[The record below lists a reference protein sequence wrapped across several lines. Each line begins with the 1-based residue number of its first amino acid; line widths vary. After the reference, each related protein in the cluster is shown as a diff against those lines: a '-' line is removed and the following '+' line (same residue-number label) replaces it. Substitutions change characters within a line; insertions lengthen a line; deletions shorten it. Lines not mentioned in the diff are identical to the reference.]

1 MTDPGSPHPG
11 PRLPDPLTPSDIGR
25 WCEKSVI
32 PGVQP
37 ELSDDAAVVI
47 ASGHL
52 SAAAREIVV
61 RRMSAGLPVPSSTSI
76 NGPGG
81 FGGLRRLQRSVG
93 AIEAQLANPMLP
105 SMVAPVIR
113 SRRNTMTRRLDD
125 ARKNVITGKGIF
137 ATSIRGIRRERREG
151 VHLEL
156 IDRERLFVGL
166 TYTPTPNVNAGGYVR
181 RAGSAAIDR
190 VAGVV
195 GAAATKAGIDKG
207 NRWVSEILGDLETPS
222 PSGDA
227 KFVDGYETILFAAGS
242 FYDRIVRCPAWHSDH
257 FDVQRTAVDLNAE
270 LGDIAADVIALR
282 TIRVDLEN
290 SRRAAG
296 FDADLSDHI
305 ASRESSLRPV
315 WTELID
321 RVAALASVAEVVE
334 SAAIELRVI
343 AEFAHTATIDDRID
357 RLVARSGEREISAD
371 NTKRLT
377 EQVRAGEDQLR
388 IYRDVL
394 QGNIARLS
402 AGDATLRSRRLPE

>member
-1 MTDPGSPHPG
+1 MTDPGFHHPG
-11 PRLPDPLTPSDIGR
+11 ARLPDPTTPSDIGR

-52 SAAAREIVV
+52 SPAARGIVI
-61 RRMSAGLPVPSSTSI
+61 RRMSAGLPVPTSTSI
-76 NGPGG
+76 NGAGG
-81 FGGLRRLQRSVG
+81 FGGLRRLQRSIG

-166 TYTPTPNVNAGGYVR
+166 TYTPTPNVNSGGYVR

-190 VAGVV
+190 VAGAV
-195 GAAATKAGIDKG
+195 GAAATKAGLDKG

-222 PSGDA
+222 PNGDA
-227 KFVDGYETILFAAGS
+227 KFVDGYETILFVAGS
-242 FYDRIVRCPAWHSDH
+242 FYDRIMRCPAWHSDH
-257 FDVQRTAVDLNAE
+257 FDIQRTAVDLNAE
-270 LGDIAADVIALR
+270 LADIAADVIALR
-282 TIRVDLEN
+282 TIRVDLDN

-402 AGDATLRSRRLPE
+402 TGDATMRSRRLPE

>member
-1 MTDPGSPHPG
+1 MTDPGTSHPG
-11 PRLPDPLTPSDIGR
+11 ARVPDPMTPSDIGR

-37 ELSDDAAVVI
+37 ELSDAAAVVI
-47 ASGHL
+47 ATGHL
-52 SAAAREIVV
+52 SVDARAAVV
-61 RRMSAGLPVPSSTSI
+61 RRMSAGLPIPTSAQI
-76 NGPGG
+76 AGPGG
-81 FGGLRRLQRSVG
+81 FGGLRRLQRTI
-93 AIEAQLANPMLP
+93 AATDTQLTNPMLP

-125 ARKNVITGKGIF
+125 ARKTAINGKGVF

-166 TYTPTPNVNAGGYVR
+166 TFTPTPNVNSGGYVR
-181 RAGSAAIDR
+181 RAGTAAIDR
-190 VAGVV
+190 VAGAV
-195 GAAATKAGIDKG
+195 GAAAAKAGMERG
-207 NRWVSEILGDLETPS
+207 QRWVAEILGDLDAPS

-227 KFVDGYETILFAAGS
+227 RFVDGYETILFAAGA
-242 FYDRIVRCPAWHSDH
+242 FYDRIMRCPAWHSDH
-257 FDVQRTAVDLNAE
+257 FDIQRSAVDLNAE
-270 LGDIAADVIALR
+270 LADIAADVIALR
-282 TIRVDLEN
+282 TIRVDLDN

-305 ASRESSLRPV
+305 ASREVSLRPV
-315 WTELID
+315 WGELID

-402 AGDATLRSRRLPE
+402 TGDATIRSRRLPE